1 MPPLHFSGVEHS
13 NTRHICPLCGLL
25 CYLWASKSPQNKT
38 CLYIF
43 IFLRHG
49 LELHKWPNNLA
60 TILLLL
66 KHSFNQRLRQNNSIS
81 AFKLIIILCFDNDY
95 ESYCIFYLYLCI
107 CICIFANLRICITIC
122 IVKMM
127 NPFWFS
133 LKPLLGLARLLT
145 KADTD
150 TFMCILI
157 GFKRMF
163 NVLWICI
170 SLNNGTLKGPL

>member
-95 ESYCIFYLYLCI
+95 ESYCICI
-107 CICIFANLRICITIC
+107 CICICVF
-122 IVKMM
+122 V
-127 NPFWFS
+127 FVFVF
-133 LKPLLGLARLLT
+133 
-145 KADTD
+145 D
-150 TFMCILI
+150 
-157 GFKRMF
+157 
-163 NVLWICI
+163 
-170 SLNNGTLKGPL
+170 GTLSWLQVTGRVMHSFTFERVIRITFHFKVCFLSKTDLGSKLNGKQIYSFAINSWTMD